1 MTRRAAPTA
10 GRLWPAA
17 RVLAVVLLALLLPS
31 ATPAAPLRE
40 PGLRPLFNGTNLAG
54 WTRWLVDTRRADPR
68 GVFSVTNGV
77 LRFSG
82 DGLGY
87 LATAEEFADYQLR
100 VEYRWGRTNS
110 AWGGRL
116 GRARDSGV
124 FVHATGPDGNSE
136 DGRGAF
142 MAGIECQVMEG
153 ATGDF
158 LLIRGTNAQGR
169 LIAPRLTTRSRPERD
184 ADGWPFFLPGG
195 PQAVSLERW
204 GRVNGLG
211 KSRAWRDEFGF
222 QGPQEAEKPSGGW
235 NRLVV
240 TCEADQITVELNG
253 VRMNEATR
261 VWPARGRI
269 LLQCEGSE
277 IEFRRVDLLGIAR

>member
-1 MTRRAAPTA
+1 MTRRAAANAGRFPTA
-10 GRLWPAA
+10 RFLAA
-17 RVLAVVLLALLLPS
+17 LVPWLLA
-31 ATPAAPLRE
+31 AAIPAAPLRE
-40 PGLRPLFNGTNLAG
+40 PGLRPLFNGTNMAG
-54 WTRWLVDTRRADPR
+54 WTPWLVDTHREDPR
-68 GVFSVTNGV
+68 GVFRVTDGV

-87 LATAEEFADYQLR
+87 LATVEEFADYQLR
-100 VEYRWGRTNS
+100 VEYRWGATNS
-110 AWGGRL
+110 AWGDRR

-124 FVHATGPDGNSE
+124 FMHVTGPDGNSE

-142 MAGIECQVMEG
+142 RAGIECQVMEG

-184 ADGWPFFLPGG
+184 ADGWPFFQPGG
-195 PQAVSLERW
+195 PQAISLERW
-204 GRVNGLG
+204 GRINGSV

-222 QGPQEAEKPSGGW
+222 RGTEDAERPVGEW
-235 NRLVV
+235 NRLVL
-240 TCEADQITVELNG
+240 TCEADQITVEVNG
-253 VRMNEATR
+253 IRVNEATR

-269 LLQCEGSE
+269 LLQCEGSA
-277 IEFRRVDLLGIAR
+277 IEFRRVDLLRIAR